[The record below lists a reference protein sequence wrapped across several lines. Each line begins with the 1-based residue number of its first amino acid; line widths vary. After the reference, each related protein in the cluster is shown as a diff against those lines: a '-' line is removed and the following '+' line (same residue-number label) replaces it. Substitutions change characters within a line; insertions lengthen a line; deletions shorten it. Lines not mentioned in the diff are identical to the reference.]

1 MAAHQV
7 DVGPAREGWRQEV
20 TERVRYALEERL
32 GGANGSRGYVKAVN
46 VKLDSG
52 NLSPQLLIVALKG
65 GEQRRKKHDMVEQRF
80 RITKMTSFEEL
91 KRCACDFWGLDPE
104 LYHFYDENF
113 NDLMSLG
120 GAGGRDGDRDHD
132 NGLMRVE
139 NYFKIVLAKNN
150 PTLMLAKAKRTQT

>member
-7 DVGPAREGWRQEV
+7 DVDPAREGWRQV
-20 TERVRYALEERL
+20 VAERVREALEERL
-32 GGANGSRGYVKAVN
+32 GGGGGAKGSRGYVKAVN
-46 VKLDSG
+46 VKLDSC

-65 GEQRRKKHDMVEQRF
+65 AEQRRKKHEMVEQKF

-104 LYHFYDENF
+104 LFHFYDENF

-120 GAGGRDGDRDHD
+120 GGCGDREHD
-132 NGLMRVE
+132 DGLMRVE
-139 NYFKIVLAKNN
+139 NYFKMVLAKNN
-150 PTLMLAKAKRTQT
+150 PTLMLAKANRTQT